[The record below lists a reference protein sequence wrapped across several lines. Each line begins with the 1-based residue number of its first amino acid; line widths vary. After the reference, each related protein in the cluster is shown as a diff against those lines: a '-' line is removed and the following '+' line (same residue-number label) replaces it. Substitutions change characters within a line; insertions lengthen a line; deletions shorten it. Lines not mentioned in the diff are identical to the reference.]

1 MKAIQS
7 EGIRI
12 LAMMCY
18 PTNPGADITIGGGEI
33 RAIEILKRWQ
43 SWGIGV
49 ETLETE
55 PSPSKVLKADYDI
68 YAVSLPCKGYN
79 TLALFLNA
87 VVLMVK
93 NLWISFSLRN
103 RVNAIVA
110 FNSTFINVAP
120 AWLLSRLLR
129 KPFVVGF
136 QISSYAPSFSESYK
150 IKRQEGESILHSL
163 WLSFFARLTIGLAKS
178 ASAVYCLSQPIADM
192 LKILG
197 FAEERLHINGM
208 GLNLET
214 IDKVPEEEKEY
225 DAIFLGRVEKHK
237 GIKEL
242 LDAWEMVLKKN
253 PETRLVIVGAGDYLE
268 EAKHRVNKANINSS
282 IKFTGFISGEER
294 FSYLKRSKVLLY
306 PSRIKEGWGLS
317 IAEALACGL
326 PVVCSDNPVFRTIFG
341 DCASAHFTPVG
352 DEESLAQ
359 VLLSLLEDQTRL
371 EKYGETSKAY
381 ARQFDWDSIAR
392 RELEV
397 LIACIRK

>member
-1 MKAIQS
+1 MI
-7 EGIRI
+7 EEELRV
-12 LAMMCY
+12 LAMISNLA
-18 PTNPGADITIGGGEI
+18 NPGTGNVIGGGEI

-55 PSPSKVLKADYDI
+55 PSPSKVLKVDYDI
-68 YAVSLPCKGYN
+68 HAVSLPCKGYN

-87 VVLMVK
+87 AVLMVRH
-93 NLWISFSLRN
+93 LWISFSLRD
-103 RVNAIVA
+103 RVNVVVA
-110 FNSTFINVAP
+110 FNSTFINVTP
-120 AWLLSRLLR
+120 AWLFNKLFR
-129 KPFVVGF
+129 KPFIVGF
-136 QISSYAPSFSESYK
+136 QISSYAPSFSASYR
-150 IKRQEGESILHSL
+150 IKRQEGESIIHSL
-163 WLSFFARLTIGLAKS
+163 WLSFFARLTIRLARN
-178 ASAVYCLSQPIADM
+178 AVAVYCLSQPIADM

-197 FAEERLHINGM
+197 FAEERLHVNGM

-237 GIKEL
+237 GAKDL
-242 LDAWEMVLKKN
+242 LDAWEMVLKEN
-253 PETRLVIVGAGDYLE
+253 PEARLVIVGAGDFLE
-268 EAKHRVNKANINSS
+268 EAKHQVYKANINSR

-306 PSRIKEGWGLS
+306 PSRIMEGWGLS

-326 PVVCSDNPVFRTIFG
+326 PVVCSDNPVFKAIFG
-341 DCASAHFTPVG
+341 DCASVHFTAVG
-352 DEESLAQ
+352 DVESLAQ
-359 VLLSLLEDQTRL
+359 VLLNLLQDETQL

-397 LIACIRK
+397 LRACIRK